1 MLKLPES
8 LKNIKVDI
16 KRKKI
21 KSIILKV
28 NKNTEELQVS
38 LPEGVPLTLVENMIL
53 RKEKWI
59 LESLSKVKM
68 VKKNQVEYKT
78 GDILNIFEKKF
89 TLIVNESERD
99 SILFRDNK
107 LYLFTKSPND
117 REHKKDMVN
126 YWYRE
131 QGKIILGEILK
142 NYLQLTKKRI
152 NKFTIK
158 TLKRNWGSCEVYR
171 KNINLNS
178 ELLKQSRKFAE
189 YVVLHEVAHL
199 EHPNHSKSFYDYVER
214 FMPDWK
220 KRSKLGR
227 IEN

>member
-8 LKNIKVDI
+8 LKNIKVNI

-28 NKNTEELQVS
+28 NKTTEELQIS
-38 LPEGVPLTLVENMIL
+38 LPEGVPLTLVENMIV

-59 LESLSKVKM
+59 LENLSKVKTI
-68 VKKNQVEYKT
+68 KKNRLEYKT
-78 GDILNIFEKKF
+78 GDVLNIFEKKF
-89 TLIVNESERD
+89 LLVVMESDRD
-99 SILFRDNK
+99 SILFKDNK
-107 LYLFTKSPND
+107 LYVFTKYPND
-117 REHKKDMVN
+117 REYKKDIVN

-131 QGKIILGEILK
+131 QGKTILGDILK
-142 NYLQLTKKRI
+142 TYLQITKKRI

-158 TLKRNWGSCEVYR
+158 TLKRNWGSCEVYK

-178 ELLKQSRKFAE
+178 ELLKQNRKFAE

-199 EHPNHSKSFYDYVER
+199 EHPNHSKNFYDYVAK

-220 KRSKLGR
+220 VRSKLGR
-227 IEN
+227 IES

>member
-8 LKNIKVDI
+8 LKNIKIDI

-28 NKNTEELQVS
+28 NKTTEELQIS
-38 LPEGVPLTLVENMIL
+38 LPEGVPLTLVENMIV

-59 LESLSKVKM
+59 LDSLSKVKTI
-68 VKKNQVEYKT
+68 KKNRIEYKT
-78 GDILNIFEKKF
+78 GEILNIFEKKF
-89 TLIVNESERD
+89 FLVVTESDRD

-107 LYLFTKSPND
+107 LYVFTKHPDD
-117 REHKKDMVN
+117 REYKKDIVN

-131 QGKIILGEILK
+131 QGKTILGEILK
-142 NYLQLTKKRI
+142 NYLHLTKKKI

-158 TLKRNWGSCEVYR
+158 TLKRNWGSCEVYK

-199 EHPNHSKSFYDYVER
+199 EHPNHSKNFYNYVAK

-220 KRSKLGR
+220 ERSKLGR
-227 IEN
+227 MEN